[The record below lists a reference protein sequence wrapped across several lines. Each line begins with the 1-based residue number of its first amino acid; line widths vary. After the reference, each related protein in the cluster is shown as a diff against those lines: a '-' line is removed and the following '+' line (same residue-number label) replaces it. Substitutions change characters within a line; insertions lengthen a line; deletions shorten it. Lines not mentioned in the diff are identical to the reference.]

1 MDEVVRESV
10 DREREKLEDLLS
22 RVLGEHK
29 EQSITWLKMLGF
41 FSKRG
46 KVQGY
51 NEIQISPRKEST
63 IVTSKQKAE
72 QGPSEKE
79 EREKLKTKHL
89 KKVKDTLV
97 YKERLVPK

>member
-1 MDEVVRESV
+1 MKEVVRESV

-51 NEIQISPRKEST
+51 NEIQISPRKDAAGGVDKES
-63 IVTSKQKAE
+63 AE
-72 QGPSEKE
+72 
-79 EREKLKTKHL
+79 
-89 KKVKDTLV
+89 
-97 YKERLVPK
+97 